1 MSRVKRLGWG
11 GVTLL
16 GVVLLGACSAWIA
29 AESNIPSGTRT
40 ILHWQW
46 GAVLASLLIVS
57 VIAGHLANDRWIGV
71 LIDERN
77 RISLGRLQ
85 WMAWFLVLFSAYFT
99 GAVWDIAFGDLPA
112 VETNLFGLIGI
123 TTGSAVVANAVV
135 EGKKA
140 DQSPTPNAVAPA
152 AAPGAPAPAAA
163 AVPTDLR
170 SGKVDINTSPMD
182 ASFADLYLGEDVTN
196 RQSVDASRLQKFIIT
211 ILLITVYLE
220 MLWSAF
226 VDASQTYHAFSMPI
240 VGTNFLGMMGVRSR
254 RLPGRQGVTQ
264 ELSETPGSGQR
275 PMQRHR
281 HVKGVKPRMPSR

>member
-29 AESNIPSGTRT
+29 GESNIPTGTPT
-40 ILHWQW
+40 ILLWQW
-46 GAVLASLLIVS
+46 AAVLASLLIVS
-57 VIAGHLANDRWIGV
+57 VLAGHLANGRWIGV
-71 LIDERN
+71 FIDERN

-135 EGKKA
+135 ESKKK
-140 DQSPTPNAVAPA
+140 DQGVTPNAVPPAPAPGLSAAAVA
-152 AAPGAPAPAAA
+152 AAPPATAD
-163 AVPTDLR
+163 DLR
-170 SGKVDINTSPMD
+170 AGKVDINASPMD
-182 ASFADLYLGEDVTN
+182 ASFADLFLGEDVTN

-240 VGTNFLGMMGVRSR
+240 VGTNFLGMLGVSHAAY
-254 RLPGRQGVTQ
+254 LV
-264 ELSETPGSGQR
+264 SKATP
-275 PMQRHR
+275 
-281 HVKGVKPRMPSR
+281 KN